1 MSFERHTVN
10 KIQICFIR
18 MDGLRVDALRVIEMT
33 TVAETK
39 EDALQRLARAVGR
52 WIQNTNDGR
61 RAWTE
66 SSEDFNV
73 GDLADYLGGSGKAT
87 GSLQPFLE
95 QEGFACVKDLFVLT
109 NAEHEN
115 YDRVLAELEET

>member
-1 MSFERHTVN
+1 
-10 KIQICFIR
+10 
-18 MDGLRVDALRVIEMT
+18 MDGARVDALRVIEMT

-39 EDALQRLARAVGR
+39 EDALQRLSRAVGQ
-52 WIQNTNDGR
+52 WIQSANDGR

-73 GDLADYLGGSGKAT
+73 GDLAGYLGRSGEAT
-87 GSLQPFLE
+87 CSLQQFLE
-95 QEGFACVKDLFVLT
+95 NQGISRVKDLFVLT

-115 YDRVLAELEET
+115 YDRILADLKEA

>member
-10 KIQICFIR
+10 KIQVCFIR
-18 MDGLRVDALRVIEMT
+18 MDGSRVDALRVIEIT

-39 EDALQRLARAVGR
+39 EDALQRLSRAVGQ
-52 WIQNTNDGR
+52 WIQNTNEGR

-73 GDLADYLGGSGKAT
+73 GDLAEYLSRSGKAT
-87 GSLQPFLE
+87 PNLQQFL
-95 QEGFACVKDLFVLT
+95 QKEGISRVKDLFVLT
-109 NAEHEN
+109 NAGHER
-115 YDRVLAELEET
+115 YDRILANLEDT